1 MRSEERQGADGRRQE
16 ADGRRQEADGRSRSR
31 VELLNLGGSQ
41 VRKVGPCPRLNL
53 KGPSPQTEAGTGSN
67 FPT

>member
-31 VELLNLGGSQ
+31 VELLNLGGS
-41 VRKVGPCPRLNL
+41 
-53 KGPSPQTEAGTGSN
+53 GTGSN